1 LEVVLLMRE
10 SSTLSALCYSRKRER
25 DRERDEL
32 INSYAGWIGT
42 VGAAHKG
49 VPHPTLEDAATRL
62 AAIAGTSTCHIA
74 QSKEGILVPGVVRL
88 LSPTLYHLYPTPFCR
103 SFTSLRSKYP
113 SISRLSPLAPLEA
126 RADNQWGPYRDAVFP
141 GLWMNEGGQS
151 STGQLIDF
159 VMSTHPAYPK
169 LLAEA
174 EKTGKN
180 PFTLLGERLDRMRI
194 EKGLETASTSLFL
207 FCQWKSGVDE

>member
-1 LEVVLLMRE
+1 VSPLF
-10 SSTLSALCYSRKRER
+10 SQALHYSCQGPAN
-25 DRERDEL
+25 D
-32 INSYAGWIGT
+32 SYAGWIGT
-42 VGAAHKG
+42 VGAAHEG

-88 LSPTLYHLYPTPFCR
+88 YFSILISIICPRLLHIPHLSSVPSPDLSRSARRPHLTRYREF
-103 SFTSLRSKYP
+103 
-113 SISRLSPLAPLEA
+113 AN
-126 RADNQWGPYRDAVFP
+126 NQWGPYRDAVFP

-194 EKGLETASTSLFL
+194 EKGLETASMSPLFFRL
-207 FCQWKSGVDE
+207 MELMNSSIDQGPSFLS